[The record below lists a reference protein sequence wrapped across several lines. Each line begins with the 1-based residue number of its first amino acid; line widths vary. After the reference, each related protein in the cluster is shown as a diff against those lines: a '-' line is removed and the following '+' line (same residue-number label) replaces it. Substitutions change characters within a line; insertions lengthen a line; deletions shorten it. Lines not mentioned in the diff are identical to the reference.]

1 MSERVLALSLV
12 AALLH
17 AVSAGAQAPS
27 PVVESVTFDEAVKR
41 ALERNPTVGQAEQA
55 ILRSQALLSQSR
67 SVFRPTVTGDYAT
80 TMLDAERGFAGNV
93 TQPRTQSR
101 FGATG
106 SFPVLAAS
114 RWAAAGQARDQV
126 GIARLSAAEVRR
138 QVALLAAES
147 YLAVVSAERQR
158 DIALRNRETARALEE
173 YARARLDAGQG
184 SRLNHVRSSQEL
196 SAAEG
201 LVQVAELAVRQAQEA
216 LGIAIFAD
224 GPVDASGDPAI
235 PAPARTDDEAA
246 WMTQRPDVRLFTAQ
260 VAAADR
266 VVRDTWKSWLPSA
279 SLGFSPQYVT
289 PKGFFEPASTWR
301 AFVQL
306 EVPIY
311 DGTLG
316 AARRL
321 RMADREIA
329 QLRLSS
335 AQAQARSEVRFAEEA
350 VERHEQIV
358 ATTRKSAEDARVA
371 LRITEVAYKAG
382 ATTNVEVVQAQQT
395 ARNAELFEALA
406 EDRLRQARLD
416 LLVALGQFPTY

>member
-1 MSERVLALSLV
+1 MSRTIHAALV
-12 AALLH
+12 AAATL
-17 AVSAGAQAPS
+17 AAAAAAAAQNPAP
-27 PVVESVTFDEAVKR
+27 VERVTFEEAVQR

-55 ILRSQALLSQSR
+55 ILRSQALLDQSR

-80 TMLDAERGFAGNV
+80 TMLDAARGFDGNI

-114 RWAAAGQARDQV
+114 RWAAATQARDQL
-126 GIARLSAAEVRR
+126 GISRLSAQEVRR
-138 QVALLAAES
+138 QVGLLAAET

-158 DIALRNRETARALEE
+158 DIAVRNRETARALAD

-196 SAAEG
+196 SASEG

-224 GPVDASGDPAI
+224 GPVEASGDPAI
-235 PAPARTDDEAA
+235 PPPALTTDEAA
-246 WMTQRPDVRLFTAQ
+246 WMAQRPDVRLYTAQ

-266 VVRDTWKSWLPSA
+266 VVRDTWKSWLPTA
-279 SLGFSPQYVT
+279 SVGFSPQYVT
-289 PKGFFEPASTWR
+289 PKGFFEPAGTWR

-316 AARRL
+316 ATRRL
-321 RMADREIA
+321 RMADREVA
-329 QLRLSS
+329 QLRLD
-335 AQAQARSEVRFAEEA
+335 AAQARARSEMRFAEEA
-350 VERHEQIV
+350 VERNEQIV
-358 ATTRKSAEDARVA
+358 AATHQSAEDARDA
-371 LRITEVAYKAG
+371 LRITEIAYKAG

-395 ARNAELFEALA
+395 ARNAELLEALA

-416 LLVALGQFPTY
+416 LLVALGQFP